1 MAARMNP
8 EDRGPTNLGDILGPL
23 FAARGWGRKSE
34 RVRLEGAWA
43 EAVGPEAAP
52 ETRVVA
58 LRRGVLE
65 VEVRQGIL
73 MQELAQFRKRA
84 LLTAL
89 RERLTNL
96 PVTDIKFR
104 AGVWV

>member
-1 MAARMNP
+1 MAPKFHP
-8 EDRGPTNLGDILGPL
+8 EDKGPTNLGDVLGPL

-43 EAVGPEAAP
+43 EVVAADVLAQ
-52 ETRVVA
+52 TRVVA

-65 VEVRQGIL
+65 IEVRQGIML
-73 MQELAQFRKRA
+73 QELAQFHKRA

-89 RERLTNL
+89 RLILTNSPL
-96 PVTDIKFR
+96 TDLKFR
-104 AGVWV
+104 AGIW

>member
-1 MAARMNP
+1 MAPKFHP
-8 EDRGPTNLGDILGPL
+8 EDKGPTNLSDVLGPL

-43 EAVGPEAAP
+43 EVVGPDVLA

-65 VEVRQGIL
+65 IEVRQGIML
-73 MQELAQFRKRA
+73 QELAQFHKRA

-89 RERLTNL
+89 RLILTNSPIADL
-96 PVTDIKFR
+96 KFR
-104 AGVWV
+104 AGIW